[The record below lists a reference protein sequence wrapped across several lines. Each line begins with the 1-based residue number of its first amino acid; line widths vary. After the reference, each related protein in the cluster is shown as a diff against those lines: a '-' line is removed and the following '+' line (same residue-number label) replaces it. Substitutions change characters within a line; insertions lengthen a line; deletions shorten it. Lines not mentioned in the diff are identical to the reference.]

1 MCDHCSKKKCPDQ
14 VIKFK
19 KNFRSSSLVVPPA
32 TPQSGSRRSP
42 HSPGSRS
49 LHLSRVSSPYHPSR
63 ESSPSYAAKG
73 KRGSSASPNVSTCPE
88 MFTFPPVPAP
98 DTSDSVS
105 ISTRQTL
112 SSVLHVQDS
121 NLSSD
126 DFHEALFFDRSPK
139 SAKKRRRSKKQQQPV
154 TPKRDLKDDL
164 KIVDVQGQTSQP
176 NNNTNNS
183 NSNNNNNNS
192 SGTGK
197 KVIKNVSPT
206 TATNSQQPSHICAH
220 WKNVIFIVP
229 KTAKYV

>member
-1 MCDHCSKKKCPDQ
+1 M
-14 VIKFK
+14 
-19 KNFRSSSLVVPPA
+19 VVPPP

-63 ESSPSYAAKG
+63 ESSPSYTAKG

-98 DTSDSVS
+98 DTSESVS
-105 ISTRQTL
+105 ISARQTL

-154 TPKRDLKDDL
+154 TPKRDSNEDSAGNL
-164 KIVDVQGQTSQP
+164 QEQTPPTPP
-176 NNNTNNS
+176 NNN
-183 NSNNNNNNS
+183 NSNNNGNGNGN
-192 SGTGK
+192 GK
-197 KVIKNVSPT
+197 KVMKNVTPT
-206 TATNSQQPSHICAH
+206 TSSQQPSHICAH
-220 WKNVIFIVP
+220 
-229 KTAKYV
+229 